1 MGTRQLGY
9 LCTEMPGTHSLEPAT
24 TVLAKAKMGYLKRH
38 STISACYQEESMST
52 TRIIKK
58 YPNRR
63 LYDTDESRYITLADI
78 RDLVRKRVNFA
89 VIDKKT
95 DANITCCVLLQVI
108 CEQEQNGEAI
118 LSEGFLSQVVRVY
131 GNDNAVQMS
140 DHLEDSLIRFLTQQ
154 NSFSHDSTDDNH
166 EQLAPKTP

>member
-1 MGTRQLGY
+1 
-9 LCTEMPGTHSLEPAT
+9 
-24 TVLAKAKMGYLKRH
+24 MGYLKRH
-38 STISACYQEESMST
+38 SAAGACQQEESMST

-78 RDLVRKRVNFA
+78 RDLVTNRVNFT

-95 DANITCCVLLQVI
+95 DANITCCILLQVI

-131 GNDNAVQMS
+131 GNADALQMAG
-140 DHLEDSLIRFLTQQ
+140 HLEDSLIRFMARK
-154 NSFSHDSTDDNH
+154 NGFSSEPSDINY
-166 EQLAPKTP
+166 

>member
-1 MGTRQLGY
+1 MGEVELGY
-9 LCTEMPGTHSLEPAT
+9 SRTETSAGHSVGTPT
-24 TVLAKAKMGYLKRH
+24 GVLAKAKMGYLRCH
-38 STISACYQEESMST
+38 SAIGACYQEESMST

-95 DANITCCVLLQVI
+95 DANITCCILLQVI

-118 LSEGFLSQVVRVY
+118 MSEGFLSQVVRVY
-131 GNDNAVQMS
+131 GNADATQMAN
-140 DHLEDSLIRFLTQQ
+140 HLEGSLIQFMAQQDSL
-154 NSFSHDSTDDNH
+154 SHESTSGNY
-166 EQLAPKTP
+166 EQVAPKIP

>member
-1 MGTRQLGY
+1 MGRFALGY
-9 LCTEMPGTHSLEPAT
+9 SRTETPEAHSIGAAT
-24 TVLAKAKMGYLKRH
+24 SVLAKAKMGYLMRH
-38 STISACYQEESMST
+38 SATGAYYQEGRMSN

-63 LYDTDESRYITLADI
+63 LYDTDESRYITLTDI

-95 DANITCCVLLQVI
+95 DANITCCILLQVI

-118 LSEGFLSQVVRVY
+118 MSEGFLSQVVRVY
-131 GNDNAVQMS
+131 GNADATQMA
-140 DHLEDSLIRFLTQQ
+140 DHLEGSLIQFMAQQ
-154 NSFSHDSTDDNH
+154 NSFSHESTDVNY
-166 EQLAPKTP
+166 EQGAPKTP

>member
-1 MGTRQLGY
+1 
-9 LCTEMPGTHSLEPAT
+9 
-24 TVLAKAKMGYLKRH
+24 
-38 STISACYQEESMST
+38 MSN

-63 LYDTDESRYITLADI
+63 LYDTDESRYITLTDI

-118 LSEGFLSQVVRVY
+118 MSEGFLSQVVRVY
-131 GNDNAVQMS
+131 GNADAAQMA
-140 DHLEDSLIRFLTQQ
+140 DHLEGSLIQFMAQQ
-154 NSFSHDSTDDNH
+154 DSFCGGCNGDTLPRPLLQCLKGFTLHGGPPAQAGGH
-166 EQLAPKTP
+166 FFCPKSERYNCRI

>member
-1 MGTRQLGY
+1 MGGVALGY
-9 LCTEMPGTHSLEPAT
+9 SRTGTPGAHSVGAPAD
-24 TVLAKAKMGYLKRH
+24 VLAKAKMGYLRRH
-38 STISACYQEESMST
+38 SAIGACHQEESMST

-78 RDLVRKRVNFA
+78 RDLVRKRVSFA

-95 DANITCCVLLQVI
+95 GANITCCILLQVI

-118 LSEGFLSQVVRVY
+118 MSEGFLSQVVRVY
-131 GNDNAVQMS
+131 GNADATQMA
-140 DHLEDSLIRFLTQQ
+140 DHLERSLIQFMAQQ
-154 NSFSHDSTDDNH
+154 NSFSHESTDVNY
-166 EQLAPKTP
+166 EQVAPKTP

>member
-1 MGTRQLGY
+1 
-9 LCTEMPGTHSLEPAT
+9 
-24 TVLAKAKMGYLKRH
+24 
-38 STISACYQEESMST
+38 MST

-78 RDLVRKRVNFA
+78 KKLVQSRVNFA

-95 DANITCCVLLQVI
+95 DANITNCILLQVI

-118 LSEGFLSQVVRVY
+118 MSEGFLSQVVRVY
-131 GNDNAVQMS
+131 GNADAMQIAEY
-140 DHLEDSLIRFLTQQ
+140 LEGSLIQFMAEQ
-154 NSFSHDSTDDNH
+154 NGISRDPADVNYD
-166 EQLAPKTP
+166 